1 MQLNDTIAKRLIRA
15 AFGIAVVCAAFIII
29 PSSAVNAQ
37 TSGRVYSID
46 KLSVDIEVNKDSS
59 MLISESLDYT
69 FNGSFNGMFR
79 EIRLDSPQNK
89 SLCLNN
95 ASLQCGGFDF
105 IEIQQVKVDEQVV
118 ANDRFDI
125 ERVTTNG
132 EPRLRVQ
139 YRFDN
144 VNKQPVFLINEKH
157 NFTLTYKV
165 YGALGLFTD
174 YDLFYWNAVFA
185 DRDVNIAGAEV
196 KVTYPGEVILDPEN
210 TTIFSDLSQGT
221 DYNAYHENNTST
233 YIVGKIP
240 AYIDFT
246 IAQKMPKGLMTA
258 PGQIELITPVWLGDL
273 DISLVNSTTPTGD
286 KSYTNLKIN
295 TGDLLYT
302 QNSDKNGSDLLRSI
316 PVGKYKLEAS
326 SSGYKPRSYD
336 ATVTSGQTTSLEVQ
350 LDPEPLAIA
359 GIMAVACANL
369 FCLIGAFALVVWAI
383 MHWQVKGRDQGRD
396 QVIIP
401 EYSIP
406 ADMPPYLLGALKDER
421 VDSIDITASIIDL
434 AYRGHLKITAVENA
448 RGKIT
453 DYQLD
458 KISSDA
464 SASKQAGPALD
475 AFEEKLMSALFK
487 SGERVQLNKIKLQ
500 FSRELPALKI
510 SGYDQLVE
518 HKYFA
523 KRPDKVRNNWMG
535 FGIAGSTILFV
546 ISIFLVNVFVVTGFC
561 LSVVIGLVGV
571 VGARFMPARTA
582 LGKELLAKVWG
593 FKMYLE
599 TAEKYTLQNL
609 TPEMFEKYL
618 SYAIVFGIEKK
629 WAEKFADMYLPA
641 PSWYSGSSL
650 NTFSPVLFAGALRSF
665 STTSNSTLNYTP
677 PSSSG
682 SSSGGGW
689 SGGGGFSG
697 GFSGGGGG
705 GGGGGAW

>member
-1 MQLNDTIAKRLIRA
+1 MLGA
-15 AFGIAVVCAAFIII
+15 ADKSKKLFRVAIGLVIICAAFV
-29 PSSAVNAQ
+29 SLSTSTVKAQ
-37 TSGRVYSID
+37 TSSRVYSID
-46 KLSVDIEVNKDSS
+46 KLAVGIVVNKDSS
-59 MLISESLDYT
+59 MQVTESLDYT

-79 EIRLDSPQNK
+79 EIRLDSPQNRA
-89 SLCLNN
+89 LCFSD
-95 ASLQCGGFDF
+95 ADLQCGGFDF
-105 IEIQQVKVDEQVV
+105 VEIQQVQVDGQVV
-118 ANDRFDI
+118 DASRFDI

-185 DRDVNIAGAEV
+185 DRDVSISEAEV
-196 KVTYPGEVILDPEN
+196 KITYPGDVTLDPDN
-210 TTIFSDLSQGT
+210 TTVYSGLSQGT
-221 DYNAYHENNTST
+221 DYNAFHENNIST
-233 YIVGKIP
+233 YVVGKIP
-240 AYIDFT
+240 AFIDFT
-246 IAQKMPKGLMTA
+246 IAQKIPKGLITA
-258 PGQIELITPVWLGDL
+258 PGQIELTAPVWLGDL
-273 DISLVNSTTPTGD
+273 DVSLVNS
-286 KSYTNLKIN
+286 STNLKTN
-295 TGDLLYT
+295 TGDLLYA
-302 QNSDKNGSDLLRSI
+302 QKSSSNDGDRDLLRSI
-316 PVGKYKLEAS
+316 PAGNYTLEAS

-336 ATVTSGQTTSLEVQ
+336 VTVVSGQTTTLEVQ
-350 LDPEPLAIA
+350 LDPEPLAIM
-359 GIMAVACANL
+359 GIIAVVGANL
-369 FCLIGAFALVVWAI
+369 FCLIGAFALVIWAFL
-383 MHWQVKGRDQGRD
+383 HWQVKGRDEGRD

-401 EYSIP
+401 EYNIP

-434 AYRGHLKITAVENA
+434 AYRGYLKITAVENA

-453 DYQLD
+453 DYKLD
-458 KISSDA
+458 KTTPEA
-464 SASKQAGPALD
+464 TGKNKQAGATLD

-487 SGERVQLNKIKLQ
+487 SGESVQLNKIKLQ

-518 HKYFA
+518 YKYFT
-523 KRPDKVRNNWMG
+523 KRPDKVRNNWLG

-546 ISIFLVNVFVVTGFC
+546 VSIFLVNVFVVTGFC
-561 LSVVIGLVGV
+561 LSVVIGLVGT

-593 FKMYLE
+593 FKMYIE

-629 WAEKFADMYLPA
+629 WAEKFAGMYLPA
-641 PSWYSGSSL
+641 PSWYNGSSL
-650 NTFSPVLFAGALRSF
+650 NTFNSVVFASALRSF

-677 PSSSG
+677 PSSSSG